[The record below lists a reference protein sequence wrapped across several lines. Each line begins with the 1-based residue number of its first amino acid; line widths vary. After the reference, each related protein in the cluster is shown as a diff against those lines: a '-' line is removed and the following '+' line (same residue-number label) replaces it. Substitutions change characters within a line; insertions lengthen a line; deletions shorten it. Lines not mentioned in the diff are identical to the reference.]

1 MERTELFQS
10 QLATFAPST
19 ANAEAVSASRTVKE
33 VSTDSKYAAISTSI
47 QNVQWFNA
55 RAVEIKWQISDME
68 NILRQSIRSY
78 VDPRYH
84 LSAFASD
91 DLMTEEERDAM
102 DEEIM
107 EMVRLCVESIDKLKD
122 CIASA
127 SSKSAE
133 EHQHQIVTYLLQ
145 RLQSITNV
153 TKMMQKSRSVHS
165 ILTSGRLL
173 PHADQIR
180 VASMDIKIE
189 KHASPRLSISKI
201 ASPNRS
207 VAPKSQPAHM
217 SSDLQLQQE
226 NESLHQHFEES
237 LEDARKMETKMTE
250 ISHLMS
256 QFSSKIMDQQADI
269 TLIHQHAQSTQLN
282 LQQSTKILHRAYEL
296 GNGYGFAVFCVY
308 AGASVLL
315 WTLHH
320 LYD

>member
-1 MERTELFQS
+1 
-10 QLATFAPST
+10 
-19 ANAEAVSASRTVKE
+19 
-33 VSTDSKYAAISTSI
+33 
-47 QNVQWFNA
+47 
-55 RAVEIKWQISDME
+55 
-68 NILRQSIRSY
+68 
-78 VDPRYH
+78 
-84 LSAFASD
+84 
-91 DLMTEEERDAM
+91 
-102 DEEIM
+102 
-107 EMVRLCVESIDKLKD
+107 MVRLCVESIDKLKD

-145 RLQSITNV
+145 VGCIRHPSAISRHIHQRLQSITNV

-165 ILTSGRLL
+165 ILTSGRQVLRIPRTQASHSLFSSLL

-237 LEDARKMETKMTE
+237 LEDAR
-250 ISHLMS
+250 
-256 QFSSKIMDQQADI
+256 
-269 TLIHQHAQSTQLN
+269 
-282 LQQSTKILHRAYEL
+282 
-296 GNGYGFAVFCVY
+296 
-308 AGASVLL
+308 
-315 WTLHH
+315 
-320 LYD
+320 